1 MTLDWREGP
10 LAQGLACYHQEEF
23 FEAHEHWE
31 QIWLGLKG
39 PEKSFLQALIQMTA
53 AFHHLNRGNSVGS
66 ISLLRRT
73 LRRLESCPES
83 FGGIRVT
90 RLRSEVRDWI
100 RALEAE
106 DSMRRPGMVPR
117 ITPMD

>member
-1 MTLDWREGP
+1 M
-10 LAQGLACYHQEEF
+10 GLACYQQEQF

-31 QIWLGLKG
+31 EVWLGLKE

-53 AFHHLNRGNSVGS
+53 AFHHLNRGNSEGS
-66 ISLLRRT
+66 ISLLRRA

-90 RLRSEVRDWI
+90 RLRSEVLDWI
-100 RALEAE
+100 RALETE
-106 DSMRRPGMVPR
+106 DSTRYPPKLPHVM
-117 ITPMD
+117 PMK